1 MNIGISFYFGYK
13 LKPKVSAKMIKESG
27 FDCVIANPDK
37 KYNKQN
43 GTIKSQ
49 MKLFK
54 KYNIKLSSL
63 HMQYKNEDLIH
74 FWLDDKIGDK
84 LEKTIK
90 RDLKTAKKYGFSC
103 VVIHLDG
110 EYSEIGE
117 KRL

>member
-54 KYNIKLSSL
+54 KYNISVS
-63 HMQYKNEDLIH
+63 
-74 FWLDDKIGDK
+74 G
-84 LEKTIK
+84 
-90 RDLKTAKKYGFSC
+90 S
-103 VVIHLDG
+103 
-110 EYSEIGE
+110 EYSRARTYEDGQHLKE
-117 KRL
+117 GRLESQRVDISDNIYSRTIIRATTVQLCSRLLPLF